1 MIVDDDEDGN
11 EEDDDTDW
19 VINPLFEKK
28 TSSTNYQNRGSFG
41 SGQNSHSDNNNNNN
55 NNISPSSLQ
64 QASSKISPKVLSP
77 KMQRSSTPNCTT
89 QPDFNRS
96 KKAWED
102 LKETLIEKNSPRAAS
117 SGSVVGR

>member
-55 NNISPSSLQ
+55 NISPSSLQ

-77 KMQRSSTPNCTT
+77 KMQRSSTPNSTT